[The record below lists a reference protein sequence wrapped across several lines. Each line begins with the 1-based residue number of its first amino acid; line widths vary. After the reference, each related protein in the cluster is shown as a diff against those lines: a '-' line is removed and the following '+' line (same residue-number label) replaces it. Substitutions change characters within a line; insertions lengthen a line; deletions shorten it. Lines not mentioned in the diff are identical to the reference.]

1 MALTKAGSNSI
12 DLSSDN
18 SSLDIP
24 KGTTAEAPGVAT
36 ATDGSVRFD
45 TDEGKMQVYTTADGW
60 VNLKSNIPP
69 PPFALEYLSVAGGGG
84 GGDAYYGGG
93 GGAGG
98 YLTSS
103 PNAVSI
109 NINNS
114 IAITVGKAGNAGTSG
129 NGGNGG
135 NTSIISPDISV
146 TSIGGGGGAG
156 GGVSGAAGSGGS
168 GGGGDSWQGDAPG
181 SGTPGQGFDGAAY
194 NASSGAYY
202 GGGGGGG
209 ASQAGRSKNNSNLLA
224 CKGGDGLTWID
235 SITYAGGGAGARN
248 ANGPCFTPQ
257 GGAGG
262 GGNGA
267 PGAYNCSSTAA
278 QAGTDGLGGGGGA
291 GSWSSGQ
298 VGARGGSGVL
308 ILKYPNAFTV
318 SMASPSNITM
328 TQLQPMGNDK
338 LTKFTCTSA
347 TSNASATI
355 TFA

>member
-1 MALTKAGSNSI
+1 MAVTKAGSNSI

-24 KGTTAEAPGVAT
+24 KGTTAEAPSAAT

-60 VNLKSNIPP
+60 VNLKSNAPA

-103 PNAVSI
+103 PNTVSLD
-109 NINNS
+109 INNS
-114 IAITVGKAGNAGTSG
+114 IAITIGKGGTAGTSG

-135 NTSIISPDISV
+135 DTSIVSPDISV

-156 GGVSGAAGSGGS
+156 GGQSGAAGSGGS
-168 GGGGDSWQGDAPG
+168 GGGSDDWQGDAAG
-181 SGTPGQGFDGAAY
+181 SGTPGQGFNGGS
-194 NASSGAYY
+194 NVTSGTYR

-209 ASQAGRSKNNSNLLA
+209 ASQAGFDRNNNASLA
-224 CKGGDGLTWID
+224 CKGGDGIAWID
-235 SITYAGGGAGARN
+235 AIVYAGGGGGARN

-267 PGAYNCSSTAA
+267 PGAYQCSSTAA

-298 VGARGGSGVL
+298 VGARGGSGVI
-308 ILKYPNAFTV
+308 ILKYSNAFTV

-328 TQLQPMGNDK
+328 TQLSPIGNDK

-347 TSNASATI
+347 TGNASATI